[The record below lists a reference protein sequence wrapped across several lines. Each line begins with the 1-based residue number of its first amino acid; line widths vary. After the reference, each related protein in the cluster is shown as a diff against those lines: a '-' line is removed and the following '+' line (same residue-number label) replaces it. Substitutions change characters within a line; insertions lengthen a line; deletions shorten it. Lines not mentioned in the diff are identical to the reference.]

1 MLVDLNYLPEL
12 SSRSVDG
19 VFSVLGPRPC
29 RAILRHMFYRI
40 PGKVHVVVVSMGM
53 PRADNRKVFLALSI
67 PLRAPYFR
75 PFDHQCESSLRFG
88 EPQPSPSSDRSCRIH
103 EQLQEVEDK
112 HVV

>member
-1 MLVDLNYLPEL
+1 MV
-12 SSRSVDG
+12 SSVYWVQD
-19 VFSVLGPRPC
+19 
-29 RAILRHMFYRI
+29 RAEQFLRHMFYRI

-53 PRADNRKVFLALSI
+53 PRADDRKVFLALSI

-88 EPQPSPSSDRSCRIH
+88 GATTVAIVRSIVSSAKGRIH
-103 EQLQEVEDK
+103 EQLQVVEDK